1 MPLILTV
8 NIVAPDD
15 FYAALL
21 VTRDGL
27 SSTESTALNARL
39 ILILANHIGDE
50 QVLSQALRAALPPTN
65 RGPT

>member
-1 MPLILTV
+1 MPLILTA

-15 FYAALL
+15 LYAAFLA
-21 VTRDGL
+21 THDGL

-39 ILILANHIGDE
+39 ILILSNHIGVE

>member
-1 MPLILTV
+1 MPLILTA

-21 VTRDGL
+21 ATHDGL
-27 SSTESTALNARL
+27 SSTESTALNARP
-39 ILILANHIGDE
+39 ILILANHIGD
-50 QVLSQALRAALPPTN
+50 QHVLSQALRAALPLTN

>member
-1 MPLILTV
+1 MLLILTT

-15 FYAALL
+15 LYAAFLA
-21 VTRDGL
+21 THDSL

-50 QVLSQALRAALPPTN
+50 KVLSQALCAALPPTN